1 MLYTLGVLLR
11 NCVHMKVGENILWD
25 LLKLKEGNGLATQ
38 LNQKREGLFRWV
50 KRNVSFVSISSEAS
64 LVG

>member
-1 MLYTLGVLLR
+1 
-11 NCVHMKVGENILWD
+11 MKVGENILWD